1 MENVSAEINAIWI
14 LDRSGICMFEELYKD
29 ITKDGIETG
38 LILPFFAAINI
49 FTRESFAKSIQHI
62 KMQDLMFFF
71 DSNEYNTIILSTN
84 EDIEL
89 SDEQMKGLLTSILD
103 RFKKKYEKDLKKD
116 WNGELSMFEEFA
128 WDLLEMIPQKP
139 SSFKL
144 MRAIPDE
151 KVIQQSKKLKELFT
165 LDMQLKEEIKKVF
178 EVNSGEREP
187 HNIDSFMER
196 LRSLGKD

>member
-178 EVNSGEREP
+178 EINTGEQEP
-187 HNIDSFMER
+187 HSVDIFMDK
-196 LRSLGKD
+196 LRNLGKD